1 MLIDTH
7 CHLDAPAFDNDRA
20 VVIQKARDAG
30 IGAMIVPS
38 VAPTN
43 FAVVQALAHSE
54 SGIGY
59 ALGIHP
65 LFVAK
70 QTEQALDALR
80 DALTQARDDPKLVA
94 VGEIGLDYF
103 VQDAA
108 PAKQEHF
115 YHEQLK
121 LAAQFDL
128 PVILHVRKSAD
139 RLLKYLLNFALGFG
153 GSLTY
158 ERARQIRRHVTDLA
172 ATAHVLETDAP
183 DIAPQWIAR
192 QRNEPSELVQIAAQF
207 AQLRATDLPSV
218 LAQTASNAV
227 RVLPKIRHRT
237 DQHLVSVNALA
248 TRSDR
253 CSTQL
258 ALCRQLSD
266 SVRGTSDGTVCP
278 SIDCIAV
285 ALVVG
290 SVKPVFCIDCRCLA
304 QPILVLLFIGRSN
317 GTGYR

>member
-139 RLLKYLLNFALGFG
+139 RLLKYLRLTPVSGGIAHAFNGSVQQASGFLDLNFALGFG

-227 RVLPKIRHRT
+227 RVLPKIRH
-237 DQHLVSVNALA
+237 LISEL
-248 TRSDR
+248 
-253 CSTQL
+253 
-258 ALCRQLSD
+258 
-266 SVRGTSDGTVCP
+266 G
-278 SIDCIAV
+278 
-285 ALVVG
+285 
-290 SVKPVFCIDCRCLA
+290 
-304 QPILVLLFIGRSN
+304 
-317 GTGYR
+317 